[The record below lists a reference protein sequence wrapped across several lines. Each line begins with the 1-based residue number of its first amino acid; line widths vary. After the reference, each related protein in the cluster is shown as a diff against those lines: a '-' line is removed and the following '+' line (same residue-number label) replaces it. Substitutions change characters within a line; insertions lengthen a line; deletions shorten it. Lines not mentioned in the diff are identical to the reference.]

1 MANDRNQRLN
11 RRRLSSR
18 KRQESVQQ
26 RGLLLLGVIV
36 ILFII
41 AIPSFGYYQNIYS
54 PPREVVVKV
63 NDTTYNLGYLV
74 KVLRM
79 LQSGGAVDAQSMNL
93 GSLPFQ
99 IVQTLTENELI
110 SQGAARENIQVT
122 EKLID
127 DEVRLRML
135 GDMSSNET
143 PADQLEREFEE
154 RYRLYLTQIQI
165 TEDEHREIVRG
176 DLYREQL
183 MELLGDN
190 VPSVLPHVFLHAL
203 PLDSADAD
211 QIADEVRTQFIRG
224 ESFESLVE
232 QFATNQDTI
241 RRGGEVGWVPQG
253 AYLEQDPLFFEELKL
268 NEISEAQMTFN
279 PSTGE
284 GVITFY
290 LVTDRVEAKNVEEKY
305 RDILK
310 SRALQSWLEEE
321 REANDVRVPFNSDQY
336 AWVINELQKS
346 STRR

>member
-1 MANDRNQRLN
+1 MANDRNSRLN

-18 KRQESVQQ
+18 RQQESVRQ

-41 AIPSFGYYQNIYS
+41 GIPSFGYYQNIYS
-54 PPREVVVKV
+54 PPREVVIKV
-63 NDTTYNLGYLV
+63 NETTYNLGYLV
-74 KVLRM
+74 KILRM
-79 LQSGGAVDAQSMNL
+79 LQGGGSIDAQATNL

-110 SQGAARENIQVT
+110 SQGAARENIKVT
-122 EKLID
+122 EKQID
-127 DEVRLRML
+127 DEVRLRIL
-135 GDMSSNET
+135 GEIDNQET

-165 TEDEHREIVRG
+165 TTEEHRQIVRG

-183 MELLGDN
+183 LELLGDN
-190 VPSVLPHVFLHAL
+190 VPSVLPHVFLYAL

-211 QIADEVRTQFIRG
+211 QIADEVRTQYIRG

-232 QFATNQDTI
+232 QFATNEDTI

-253 AYLEQDPLFFEELKL
+253 AYVEQDPLFFEELNL
-268 NEISEAQMTFN
+268 NEISEPQMTFN
-279 PSTGE
+279 PSSGE

-290 LVTDRVEAKNVEEKY
+290 VVTDRVEARNVEEKY

-310 SRALQSWLEEE
+310 SRSLQSWLAEE
-321 REANDVRVPFNSDQY
+321 REVNDVRVPFNSDQY